1 MSILNWHYKKVF
13 KDGIDCLIKKKTC
26 GTSLGRKSLT
36 QNPLRDGIL
45 ICHKGKGYDTENPSI
60 YLFILR
66 FNSVY
71 AAFSEGLFH

>member
-1 MSILNWHYKKVF
+1 M
-13 KDGIDCLIKKKTC
+13 KKKD
-26 GTSLGRKSLT
+26 LWQIIRQEKFNDEWYLT

-71 AAFSEGLFH
+71 AAFSEGLFD